1 MASPEPVK
9 WVTGSESLAAQ
20 CDIMA
25 SRSRLFWTDNCC
37 SESITVACKKMRSR
51 VCLKEGRVCLL
62 WLVPLGYSSQ
72 ASVRL

>member
-25 SRSRLFWTDNCC
+25 SRARLCWIDNFHA
-37 SESITVACKKMRSR
+37 E
-51 VCLKEGRVCLL
+51 
-62 WLVPLGYSSQ
+62 
-72 ASVRL
+72 